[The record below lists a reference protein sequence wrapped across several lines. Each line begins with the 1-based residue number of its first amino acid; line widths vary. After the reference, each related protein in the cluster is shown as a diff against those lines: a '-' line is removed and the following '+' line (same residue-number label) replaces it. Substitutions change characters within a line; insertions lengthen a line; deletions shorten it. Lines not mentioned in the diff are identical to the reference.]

1 MKFILLINITFIWQ
15 ALLAQHNS
23 SLMPNTINIKIVKP
37 IPPAKPIDYSQEVSK
52 ITNSLNDV
60 AAKRAA
66 QRKAFDDM
74 TLKAIMDIKS
84 NTQLGYSTTINNLV
98 NNVQEKSIN
107 NIKTYYNSLT
117 TGQIDPE
124 DYTSLLNYEG
134 GNYYNFSVL
143 ISQTNELLKR
153 TIDKLN
159 NENNLSVIEQLSA
172 GINNY
177 CENIKVKCAYSYSQK
192 SKRYNQYYGLQIE
205 LRRDEKVIAM
215 SDFYSKIQSILQ
227 ETSTYCKAKVNEEIR
242 INVDTN
248 KPKYEIDID
257 INVFDEYKFTDA
269 KINIPTSFKKKE
281 GNNEWTKKYSDGTML
296 DFKVIYLE
304 NTLEVT
310 GRNSKDFYD
319 VWKETGDL
327 SLNFIPRLGIAVD
340 SNSNIIN
347 DVYINSSAYLSNI
360 KKGDKIISIDNVKF
374 SGDTCLR
381 YALKGK
387 KVNDTLSFVIERNSN
402 SLTIPVKLINQEDII
417 AGFEVQVD
425 GNTGF
430 LVANIKEFEE
440 YGDIMYKIDV
450 NIFVPIKESSIIL
463 SYSITP
469 SNELLKIGYKESFK
483 LFKPLIK
490 SINDSVSFYK

>member
-1 MKFILLINITFIWQ
+1 VTGVQ
-15 ALLAQHNS
+15 TCALPISTLA
-23 SLMPNTINIKIVKP
+23 IADI
-37 IPPAKPIDYSQEVSK
+37 
-52 ITNSLNDV
+52 
-60 AAKRAA
+60 
-66 QRKAFDDM
+66 RK
-74 TLKAIMDIKS
+74 
-84 NTQLGYSTTINNLV
+84 NTQLGYSITLNNLV

-107 NIKTYYNSLT
+107 NIKIYYSALT
-117 TGQIDPE
+117 NGQIDPD
-124 DYTSLLNYEG
+124 DYTSLLSSESN
-134 GNYYNFSVL
+134 NYYNFSIL
-143 ISQTNELLKR
+143 LNQLNEQLKK
-153 TIDKLN
+153 TIDKLSS
-159 NENNLSVIEQLSA
+159 ENKMSIIEQLSA
-172 GINNY
+172 GIEEF
-177 CENIKVKCAYSYSQK
+177 CKVVEVKCAFEYQQK
-192 SKRYNQYYGLQIE
+192 NRRYYQYYGTKIVLGRAGKALSPI
-205 LRRDEKVIAM
+205 
-215 SDFYSKIQSILQ
+215 DFCSKIQSILQ
-227 ETSTYCKAKVNEEIR
+227 TYEGIEFKDNSNQIKN
-242 INVDTN
+242 
-248 KPKYEIDID
+248 EIDVD
-257 INVFDEYKFTDA
+257 IKVFDENKFSNA
-269 KINIPTSFKKKE
+269 KLNIPISFTKKE
-281 GNNEWTKKYSDGTML
+281 QAKWQKKYRDGTML
-296 DFKVIYLE
+296 DFQVIYLE